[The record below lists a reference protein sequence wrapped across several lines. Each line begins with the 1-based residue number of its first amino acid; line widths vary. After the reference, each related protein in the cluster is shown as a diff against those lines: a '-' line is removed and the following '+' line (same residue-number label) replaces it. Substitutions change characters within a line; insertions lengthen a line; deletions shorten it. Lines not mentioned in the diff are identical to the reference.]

1 MKFGIG
7 GINSGAIAR
16 PENVLELA
24 RAAEQLG
31 FESIWPFEHICVPL
45 AHGPYAG
52 TPDGQVPGG
61 DRGAINEPLLQLA
74 YVASATSRIRLA
86 TGALILPLHHP
97 LYLAKQLATLDTL
110 SHGRV
115 LLGVVNGWMNEEYRA
130 LGIDWKTRG
139 RRTEEAI
146 AAMRAL
152 WREDAAS
159 FHGRHFNFDQVY
171 SFPKPVQK
179 NGIPILIGGV
189 TRAAARRAARIG
201 DGYYP
206 IVPDPQ
212 RLKELLAVMRVEAR
226 GHGRNPDEI
235 EVTTGLPSADLD
247 AARRLAEMGIS
258 RIILR
263 VQGSQPEEI
272 RAGVERLA
280 EQIVRRW

>member
-139 RRTEEAI
+139 RRT
-146 AAMRAL
+146 RP
-152 WREDAAS
+152 RS
-159 FHGRHFNFDQVY
+159 
-171 SFPKPVQK
+171 
-179 NGIPILIGGV
+179 
-189 TRAAARRAARIG
+189 T
-201 DGYYP
+201 
-206 IVPDPQ
+206 
-212 RLKELLAVMRVEAR
+212 AVMSISTRSTAFPSRSRKTASPSLSGASRAPPPAGPR
-226 GHGRNPDEI
+226 GSATA
-235 EVTTGLPSADLD
+235 TTRSSPTPSA
-247 AARRLAEMGIS
+247 S
-258 RIILR
+258 RNFW
-263 VQGSQPEEI
+263 P
-272 RAGVERLA
+272 
-280 EQIVRRW
+280 